1 MNAPER
7 ISSLVLAPGIVLL
20 RPAQRVDQ
28 VARETAARAIMR
40 QLKRAKLSPPGSSG
54 QDLLGELR
62 SRHGPTA
69 LRP

>member
-1 MNAPER
+1 MNAPEQ

-28 VARETAARAIMR
+28 VAREAAARAIMR
-40 QLKRAKLSPPGSSG
+40 QLKRVKLSPPGGSG

-62 SRHGPTA
+62 YRHGPA
-69 LRP
+69 AIRP